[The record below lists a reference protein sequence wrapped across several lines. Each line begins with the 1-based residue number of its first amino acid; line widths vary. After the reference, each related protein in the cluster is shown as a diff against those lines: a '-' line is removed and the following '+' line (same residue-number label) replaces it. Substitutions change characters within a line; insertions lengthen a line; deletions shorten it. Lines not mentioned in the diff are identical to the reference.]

1 MKRHTRSASNGDIP
15 PADLETNME
24 KSDDGSPKKVKKRGK
39 HSLIKDYLVDYTS
52 NSNLHGLKYIG
63 EKERTFVEKIF
74 WIFMFTC
81 CVVLCAGLIAKV
93 YKKWNESPVIVSF
106 AENPMPVFKIP
117 YPAVTVC
124 FETKAMQSKYN
135 FTKYYHLYNG
145 SETYGNLTDQEGI
158 DTVNTLKEVCPNI
171 TETFFG
177 CKWKDVNKDYCS
189 DLFSPI
195 LTEEG
200 ICYTFN
206 TLGADHLL
214 RQEKLHTDYQYL
226 DFAFGENL
234 TTPWTLENGYPDDTP
249 IETYP
254 HRGSGYGAKAGLS
267 FVLMAT
273 EVDLDYLCRG
283 PVQGYK
289 VELPRLSQQYFRAP
303 LSQEVVVAVK
313 PKMMTT
319 SEGLLPYS
327 PETRQC
333 YFPSERYLQYFKVYT
348 QANCE
353 MECLSNFTYIR
364 CGCVHFGMLYGP
376 NMTVCNAGSIE
387 CVQKAQMEMVTVAA
401 QTSLNKDDTNGN
413 EVNNTLRLAR
423 DVALRCKCKPTYMT
437 RIFIF
442 FKEAQFITSRRSEL
456 YGQTDFLANCGGLL
470 GLFMGFSFLSVV
482 EIIYFLTLRLWCAL
496 WKKKSKKRVADENQ
510 TKTISAQHIEKSV
523 IEHLPQEL
531 RDRFTEMRE
540 MDLSVQNSMDTL
552 EKRVRTLFGG
562 CRKGEIE
569 TEQANTEFAD
579 IKRGYNKTIE
589 EADEKVALA
598 NQMSELVDRYLR
610 RLDTE
615 LHKFK
620 CELEADNKGITELL
634 EKRSLELDVNT
645 NHTSTSNNNH
655 YKENSWG
662 SREARAVAAGGLSRT
677 DSAIQMQHG
686 RRTAAM
692 KSTYEA
698 VAGAELHAHQALHA
712 KSYSTTLAPSH
723 SQQVVAPV
731 ASRSSSPTVVM
742 NNVVNNVAIEEPM
755 EEEWTYDPNEPRY
768 CICNQVSYGDM
779 VACDNQDCPYEWF
792 HYPCVGITA
801 PPKGKWYCPQCQTN
815 MRRNRARK
823 N

>member
-1 MKRHTRSASNGDIP
+1 MLY
-15 PADLETNME
+15 LE
-24 KSDDGSPKKVKKRGK
+24 
-39 HSLIKDYLVDYTS
+39 DYL
-52 NSNLHGLKYIG
+52 
-63 EKERTFVEKIF
+63 
-74 WIFMFTC
+74 
-81 CVVLCAGLIAKV
+81 
-93 YKKWNESPVIVSF
+93 
-106 AENPMPVFKIP
+106 
-117 YPAVTVC
+117 
-124 FETKAMQSKYN
+124 
-135 FTKYYHLYNG
+135 
-145 SETYGNLTDQEGI
+145 
-158 DTVNTLKEVCPNI
+158 
-171 TETFFG
+171 
-177 CKWKDVNKDYCS
+177 
-189 DLFSPI
+189 
-195 LTEEG
+195 
-200 ICYTFN
+200 
-206 TLGADHLL
+206 
-214 RQEKLHTDYQYL
+214 
-226 DFAFGENL
+226 
-234 TTPWTLENGYPDDTP
+234 
-249 IETYP
+249 
-254 HRGSGYGAKAGLS
+254 
-267 FVLMAT
+267 
-273 EVDLDYLCRG
+273 
-283 PVQGYK
+283 
-289 VELPRLSQQYFRAP
+289 
-303 LSQEVVVAVK
+303 
-313 PKMMTT
+313 
-319 SEGLLPYS
+319 
-327 PETRQC
+327 
-333 YFPSERYLQYFKVYT
+333 
-348 QANCE
+348 E
-353 MECLSNFTYIR
+353 M
-364 CGCVHFGMLYGP
+364 
-376 NMTVCNAGSIE
+376 
-387 CVQKAQMEMVTVAA
+387 
-401 QTSLNKDDTNGN
+401 
-413 EVNNTLRLAR
+413 
-423 DVALRCKCKPTYMT
+423 
-437 RIFIF
+437 
-442 FKEAQFITSRRSEL
+442 
-456 YGQTDFLANCGGLL
+456 
-470 GLFMGFSFLSVV
+470 
-482 EIIYFLTLRLWCAL
+482 
-496 WKKKSKKRVADENQ
+496 
-510 TKTISAQHIEKSV
+510 

-655 YKENSWG
+655 YKENRFRFRAEKRRDSWG

-677 DSAIQMQHG
+677 DSAIQAALGREPYSLGHAGNAIAAAASQAIAATQQMQHG

-712 KSYSTTLAPSH
+712 LHDHGALHAGHSAAPAHGHGQSTHAHASAHAHSNTNKRHKQKKSYSTTLAPSH